1 MLQAAPGADKADAM
15 LDREKTRRTKQ
26 KVENFQQ
33 GMNSLDEMLTQLLH
47 VNQKLRQQCD
57 QHEKR
62 AARKAAQ
69 VVLLEEECRKC
80 SIRGRDVVS
89 RRESRRSAAIRIPIR
104 GGGSG

>member
-1 MLQAAPGADKADAM
+1 
-15 LDREKTRRTKQ
+15 
-26 KVENFQQ
+26 
-33 GMNSLDEMLTQLLH
+33 MNSLDEMLTQLLH

-69 VVLLEEECRKC
+69 VVRLEEEYRK
-80 SIRGRDVVS
+80 SNVRERDAPS
-89 RRESRRSAAIRIPIR
+89 RRDSRRSAAIRIPIR